1 MNALVLKIDRLV
13 ATIQEALEA
22 VEAGRNGQ
30 PQVAVYL
37 AALQRSLG
45 ELEVLTGTELSV
57 PNKLATKQ

>member
-45 ELEVLTGTELSV
+45 ELEVLNGTEISV
-57 PNKLATKQ
+57 PKKLATKQ